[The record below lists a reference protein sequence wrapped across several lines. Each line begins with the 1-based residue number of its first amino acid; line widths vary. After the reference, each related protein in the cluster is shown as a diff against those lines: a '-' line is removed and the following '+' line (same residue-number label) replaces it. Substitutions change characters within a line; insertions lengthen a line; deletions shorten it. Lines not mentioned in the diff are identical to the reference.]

1 MPIAFSICSN
11 NYLAK
16 ARVTSET
23 FLLKHPDY
31 QFFIFLVD
39 TFVSEID
46 YHAFGKTEVIAIKDI
61 VPDIETLAIKY
72 NIIELNT
79 AVKPAVFSY
88 LFQRYQSS
96 HIFYLDPDLMIFDRF
111 TEIEELFEKETYNL
125 IITPHGCSPI
135 DDGKVPSEIHL
146 STYGLYNLG
155 FLAVKNSAESQRFLA
170 FWHERLMKYCYIDPE
185 HGMFT
190 DQLWVNYAPIY
201 FDGVLIF
208 KHLGYNVAN
217 WNLYE
222 RRIEKAGDSY
232 NVNGAVKLKFF
243 HFSHYKFTDP
253 HLISYKQNRHTIEEF
268 EDLRTII
275 DAYQSKLIDYKHEFY
290 NTIPCSYQ
298 QLYESHYLQQR
309 KVNGRLRTI
318 VRNAK
323 NKAILVTH
331 RLFVPSSKNN

>member
-1 MPIAFSICSN
+1 MPVAFTICSN

-16 ARVTSET
+16 ARVTTET

-31 QFFIFLVD
+31 QCFIFLVD

-46 YHAFGKTEVIAIKDI
+46 YHVFGKAEVIAIKDI
-61 VPDIETLAIKY
+61 VPDIEALAIKY

-88 LFQRYQSS
+88 LFERYQSS

-111 TEIEELFEKETYNL
+111 KEIEELFETENYNL

-155 FLAVKNSAESQRFLA
+155 FLAVRNSPESQRFLA

-201 FDGVLIF
+201 FDGVHIF

-222 RRIEKAGDSY
+222 RKVEKIGDAY
-232 NVNGAVKLKFF
+232 FVNGSVKLRFF

-253 HLISYKQNRHTIEEF
+253 YMISYKQNRHTIEEF

-275 DAYQSKLIDYKHEFY
+275 DVYQSKLIDYKHDFHS
-290 NTIPCSYQ
+290 TIPCSYQ
-298 QLYESHYLQQR
+298 QMYESHFLHQKR
-309 KVNGRLRTI
+309 VNERFRTI

-323 NKAILVTH
+323 NKAILATH
-331 RLFVPSSKNN
+331 RLFSPSSKNS